1 MQPLQSILIIYVLA
15 SPPQPTDR
23 ELTFYKT
30 FPFLQFPHIIQPSSL
45 PEEKGQDEPR
55 AKTTRTNFYPNIKL
69 SIRQKS
75 LLKQTI
81 EIEIRLQSI

>member
-30 FPFLQFPHIIQPSSL
+30 FPFSQFPHIIQPPRS
-45 PEEKGQDEPR
+45 PEMEGQDGPR
-55 AKTTRTNFYPNIKL
+55 AKTTRTNFYRNIKL
-69 SIRQKS
+69 SIRQKNWY
-75 LLKQTI
+75 KQTI
-81 EIEIRLQSI
+81 DIEIRLQGI